1 MTMGGR
7 AALIFTILLVLATMG
22 CERED
27 LRYDDPDTPREEE
40 EKPPTPTPSD
50 DDYRLT
56 DLLAGEWQGSATMD
70 FIDSDN
76 QWKHNEF
83 DDVRLSFSLPEGN
96 ALWGKGQESDYKDG
110 KRVWMMNFT
119 WQVDS
124 TETIILKYTD
134 GRQMTSTSKKYE
146 LDDNTFHAVFVSKD
160 LTETDEYTLKRV
172 TP

>member
-7 AALIFTILLVLATMG
+7 AALIFTMFLVLATTA
-22 CERED
+22 CEHED
-27 LRYDDPDTPREEE
+27 LRYDDPATPGVEE
-40 EKPPTPTPSD
+40 EKTPVSPGD
-50 DDYRLT
+50 DHRLT

-96 ALWGKGQESDYKDG
+96 APWGNGSESDYRDG
-110 KRVWMMNFT
+110 KRVWKMSFT
-119 WQVDS
+119 WKVDS
-124 TETIILKYTD
+124 TETITLKYAD
-134 GRQMTSTSKKYE
+134 GRQMTSTKKKYD
-146 LDDNTFHAVFVSKD
+146 LDDHTFHAVFDSKD
-160 LTETDEYTLKRV
+160 LMETDEYTLKRV